1 MDGLSLDNMT
11 VNDDNIENLMYQGD
25 VKSIEGLD
33 DTVIDN
39 EEKEKEEEQE
49 NPIEV
54 NLGLNLDA
62 NLSEEVDKG
71 ENQVENPEENT
82 GASSP
87 NNLYSSIARDL
98 LEAGV
103 LTLDEK
109 LIEGITSPGDL
120 AEVFKQQVDS
130 LLDETQQRI
139 NEALNNQIPPDTV
152 KQYEGTINSLKAIT
166 NDQISD
172 ESVEGE
178 EMRKQLIYSDYINKG
193 FSKERA
199 EKEVKKSFDG
209 GNDIEDAQDALNSLI
224 DTYDKEYKDILKEAK
239 EKESERIKAE
249 KEQLVKLK
257 SKFLDN
263 EEPIKGMKLS
273 KAEREKMYA
282 KATSFIAKDNYNRPL
297 TELMK
302 YSIDNPIDYQY
313 YINML
318 FYQTNGFKDLSSVVS
333 KEVKEQKKIAMKH
346 LERTIKSQGNTV
358 DSGLEFGNSTDPESF
373 SSLGLKLN
381 F

>member
-109 LIEGITSPGDL
+109 LIEGITSSGDL